1 MAFKEMRRKDKQLN
15 REETVNILCDGEYGI
30 LSTIGSDE
38 YPYGVPLNYVYHD
51 GSIYFHS
58 ADVGHKLENIDNNC
72 KVSFCVIVDTEVIP
86 DDFNMKFK
94 SVIVFGKAQEVFDD
108 EKREGLIAI
117 LEKYS
122 GDYMEAGVKY
132 MEKMWDKTRVYKIE
146 IEHMT
151 GKAKK

>member
-1 MAFKEMRRKDKQLN
+1 
-15 REETVNILCDGEYGI
+15 
-30 LSTIGSDE
+30 
-38 YPYGVPLNYVYHD
+38 
-51 GSIYFHS
+51 
-58 ADVGHKLENIDNNC
+58 
-72 KVSFCVIVDTEVIP
+72 
-86 DDFNMKFK
+86 
-94 SVIVFGKAQEVFDD
+94 
-108 EKREGLIAI
+108 LIAI